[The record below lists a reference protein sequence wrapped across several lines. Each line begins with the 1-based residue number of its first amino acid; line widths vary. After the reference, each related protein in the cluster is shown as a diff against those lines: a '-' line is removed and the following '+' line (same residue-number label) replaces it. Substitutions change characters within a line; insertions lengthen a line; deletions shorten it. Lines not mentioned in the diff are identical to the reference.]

1 MLGALRKLFLPP
13 PPATVE
19 ATYIALVAAAR
30 NPFFYTDLK
39 VPDTLDGRFEL
50 IVLHLF
56 LLQHRLIAAPSPEN
70 ETFAQFLSEMF
81 FLDMDR
87 SIREM
92 GVADTGVSHRI
103 KKMGKAYH
111 GCLQAYSATLRD
123 PRGLRSALARNVYGT
138 VEEGD
143 VNALDRLGTYV
154 EKMSAALAAVDTTT
168 ITAGNYTWPDV
179 RRVIA

>member
-19 ATYIALVAAAR
+19 NTYIALVAAAR
-30 NPFFYTDLK
+30 NPFFYTELK

-56 LLQHRLIAAPSPEN
+56 FLQHRLVSEKSPEN
-70 ETFAQFLSEMF
+70 ESFAQFLSESF
-81 FLDMDR
+81 FMDMDR
-87 SIREM
+87 SIREL

-111 GCLQAYSATLRD
+111 GCLQAYTATLHDRT
-123 PRGLRSALARNVYGT
+123 GLRAALARNVYGT
-138 VEEGD
+138 VADGD
-143 VNALDRLGTYV
+143 VRALDRLGIYV
-154 EKMSAALAAVDTTT
+154 EKMSTALATTDTQT
-168 ITAGNYTWPDV
+168 IIGGNYTWPDV
-179 RRVIA
+179 AKVVA